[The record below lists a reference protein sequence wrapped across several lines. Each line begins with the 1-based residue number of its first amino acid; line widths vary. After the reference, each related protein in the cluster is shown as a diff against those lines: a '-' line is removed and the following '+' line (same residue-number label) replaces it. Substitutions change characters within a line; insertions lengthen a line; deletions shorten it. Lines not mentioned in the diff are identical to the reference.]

1 MLNRLNKLSF
11 FETFRNISTYFSA
24 QVAIQALGLISLP
37 VYTYFLSTEEYG
49 IVNVY
54 ISYSL
59 VFAILLSLNLHGA
72 VSRYYYEEK
81 EDFKSFMGT
90 TFVSTFVLFF
100 LSSLVILFFKEEIS
114 EVINLPERVIPWLLG
129 FSFLGIIYS
138 IYLQVFVPQKKSKL
152 VSWTQVI
159 MHYFKFGL
167 IVVGLFL
174 MTENTYMGKIKGEFI
189 AMSLVCVFLLYKII
203 PYIKL
208 TFNKEHLNYIVNYSF
223 PLIPFILSGYILH
236 SFDQF
241 YINAKVGQS
250 EAGLYSF
257 AYKIGMLLAGFI
269 TALLNGSNPDYY
281 KWMNASDHK
290 AAGMQVVSLTKLLV
304 LATAFLVL
312 YAIDL
317 GTLLARNDDFHE
329 GLTIVPVIVG
339 GYFLF
344 GLAQFY
350 NRGIYFK
357 KKNIYLTVI
366 VMIAVMI
373 NIALNFYYIPIYGY
387 MAAAYTTL
395 LSYLVMFAVTLFVTE
410 VVLKLPSLPGKRIFM
425 LSLYLILLVIIYY
438 KFVPQNALDPV
449 GIIFKTLLFGILAI
463 ILYGR
468 HLKNLMQHK

>member
-1 MLNRLNKLSF
+1 MLNRLSKLSF

-37 VYTYFLSTEEYG
+37 VYTHFLSTEEYG

-59 VFAILLSLNLHGA
+59 VFAIILSLNLNGA
-72 VSRYYYEEK
+72 VSRYFYEEK

-90 TFVSTFVLFF
+90 TFVSTSVIFL
-100 LSSLVILFFKEEIS
+100 LSSSAILFFKEQIS
-114 EVINLPERVIPWLLG
+114 RYVNLPEKVIPWLLG
-129 FSFLGIIYS
+129 FSFLAIIFS
-138 IYLQVFVPQKKSKL
+138 IYIQVFVPQKKSKL
-152 VSWTQVI
+152 VAWTQVV

-167 IVVGLFL
+167 ILIGFFL
-174 MTENTYMGKIKGEFI
+174 MTEDTYMGKIKGEFI
-189 AMSLVCVFLLYKII
+189 AMSLVCIFLLYKIL
-203 PYIKL
+203 PYVKL
-208 TFNKEHLNYIVNYSF
+208 SFNKEHLKYIVNYSF

-269 TALLNGSNPDYY
+269 TALLNGANPDYY
-281 KWMNASDHK
+281 KWMNVSNYS
-290 AAGMQVVSLTKLLV
+290 AAGMQVISLTKLLV
-304 LATAFLVL
+304 LATAFLIL

-357 KKNIYLTVI
+357 KKNIYLTII
-366 VMIAVMI
+366 VMIAVVI
-373 NIALNFYYIPIYGY
+373 NILLNFYYIPIYGY
-387 MAAAYTTL
+387 LAAAYTTL
-395 LSYLVMFAVTLFVTE
+395 ASYLVMLIVTLIVTE
-410 VVLKLPSLPGKRIFM
+410 FVLKLPSLPGKR
-425 LSLYLILLVIIYY
+425 LSVISFYLAVIVTIYY
-438 KFVPQNALDPV
+438 NFIPQNALDPL
-449 GIIFKTLLFGILAI
+449 GIILKTVLFGILAI
-463 ILYGR
+463 VLYAKQ
-468 HLKNLMQHK
+468 LQNLIQNK

>member
-1 MLNRLNKLSF
+1 MLNRLNSLSF

-54 ISYSL
+54 ISYTL
-59 VFAILLSLNLHGA
+59 VFSILLSLNLQGA
-72 VSRYYYEEK
+72 VSRYFYEEK

-90 TFVSTFVLFF
+90 TLISTTSIFFLFSLLIFLFKTEISTF
-100 LSSLVILFFKEEIS
+100 
-114 EVINLPERVIPWLLG
+114 INLPVKVIPWLLG
-129 FSFLGIIYS
+129 FSFLGIIFG
-138 IYLQVFVPQKKSKL
+138 IYLQIFVPQKKSKL
-152 VSWTQVI
+152 VSWTQVV

-167 IVVGLFL
+167 IVIGLL
-174 MTENTYMGKIKGEFI
+174 MMTNDTYMGKIKGEFI
-189 AMSLVCVFLLYKII
+189 AMSLVSVFLLYKIF
-203 PYIKL
+203 PYVKL
-208 TFNKEHLNYIVNYSF
+208 SFNRDHLKYIVNYSF

-281 KWMNASDHK
+281 KWMNATNHE
-290 AAGMQVVSLTKLLV
+290 AAGKQVISLTKLLV

-329 GLTIVPVIVG
+329 GLSIVPIIVG
-339 GYFLF
+339 GYYLF

-357 KKNIYLTVI
+357 KKNIYLTII
-366 VMIAVMI
+366 VLIAVFV
-373 NIALNFYYIPIYGY
+373 NIGLNFYYIPIYGY

-395 LSYLVMFAVTLFVTE
+395 ASYLVMLFTTLIVTE
-410 VVLKLPSLPGKRIFM
+410 MALKLPSLPGKRILV
-425 LSLYLILLVIIYY
+425 LSIYLLLLVVVYY
-438 KFVPQNALDPV
+438 LFIPQDALNPF
-449 GIIFKTLLFGILAI
+449 GLLLKSFLFAI
-463 ILYGR
+463 MALTLYGKQFKE
-468 HLKNLMQHK
+468 LVSN